1 MEKRFVLVAT
11 ILCLLLSFGACSG
24 SNQMTRARALE
35 LIRHSQEVK
44 ETASTRILTGRS
56 TDLAGSRGKYNALQ
70 SIGLLII
77 SGPEDRQAVHLTP
90 QGRSQGSK
98 VNGLDNPLFGIEA
111 WDFVTASGREVV
123 AVTGIRNEKQGKQIA
138 DFTWKWKL
146 TPIGEALAKEGQSYN
161 SVQASKDANPLE
173 QGEALFTLY
182 DDGWRLEGVQWA
194 R

>member
-1 MEKRFVLVAT
+1 MEKRFVLVASV
-11 ILCLLLSFGACSG
+11 LCLLLSFGACSG
-24 SNQMTRARALE
+24 SNQLTRGRALE
-35 LIRHSQEVK
+35 LIRHSEEVK
-44 ETASTRILTGRS
+44 ETASTSILTGRS
-56 TDLAGSRGKYNALQ
+56 TDLVDSRGKYNALQ

-77 SGPEDRQAVHLTP
+77 SGVEGNRAVHLTP
-90 QGRSQGSK
+90 QGQSQGSK
-98 VNGLDNPLFGIEA
+98 VQGADNPLFGIEK
-111 WDFVTASGREVV
+111 WTFVTASGREVV